1 MVFFLEI
8 VQEAIKYDN
17 KHRLVTFKITSELIT
32 NTFKKSLAKKSYSS
46 PNVIIKRKKEAF
58 KNLVISKLNKLNGK

>member
-58 KNLVISKLNKLNGK
+58 KNSVISKLNKLNGK